1 MVSVVN
7 KISSSNENF
16 ISFLEN
22 PLVKYS
28 ILIFVVLLIILIE
41 KIDTKYL
48 DIFDLDIFKVVYA
61 LLIAY
66 TACFDPIYA
75 IILTTFMIMAIQEV
89 HSRRSINA
97 MNKHKIQEI
106 ENNKIKEIN
115 NNKIKQIEK
124 NKPQDIKEIK
134 TNKIKQTFI
143 PSTIDNDT
151 HTQTQT
157 SQSIVYESMPDN
169 DILINDKMIYDLINK
184 QSLQKIPNKN
194 DTLVAEYDYY
204 DDPAFKT
211 ITNNLKESNNS
222 NKNQFF
228 VTNEDLTKAQTNI
241 QQGADQN
248 ASLKAFAP
256 NILNIQGL
264 PNGYDPKSVPMG
276 YM

>member
-89 HSRRSINA
+89 HSRRSTNA
-97 MNKHKIQEI
+97 LNKHKIQEI
-106 ENNKIKEIN
+106 ENNKIKEMN
-115 NNKIKQIEK
+115 NNKRKEIEK
-124 NKPQDIKEIK
+124 NKPEDNKEIK
-134 TNKIKQTFI
+134 SNKIKQTFV

-151 HTQTQT
+151 HTQT
-157 SQSIVYESMPDN
+157 SQSVVYESMPDN

-211 ITNNLKESNNS
+211 ITNNLKESNTS

-228 VTNEDLTKAQTNI
+228 VSNEDLIKAQTNI
-241 QQGADQN
+241 QQGVDQN

>member
-1 MVSVVN
+1 MVQIIN
-7 KISSSNENF
+7 KISSSNETF

-22 PLVKYS
+22 PIVKYS

-89 HSRRSINA
+89 HSRRSTNA
-97 MNKHKIQEI
+97 INKHKIQEI
-106 ENNKIKEIN
+106 ENNKIETNKTET
-115 NNKIKQIEK
+115 NKIK
-124 NKPQDIKEIK
+124 N
-134 TNKIKQTFI
+134 NKIKQTFI
-143 PSTIDNDT
+143 PSQVENDT
-151 HTQTQT
+151 NNQT
-157 SQSIVYESMPDN
+157 SQSVVYESMPNN
-169 DILINDKMIYDLINK
+169 DILLNDKMIYDLINK
-184 QSLQKIPNKN
+184 QSLQKTPDKN
-194 DTLVAEYDYY
+194 DTLEGEYDYY

-211 ITNNLKESNNS
+211 ITDNLKDSNNS

-228 VTNEDLTKAQTNI
+228 VTNEDLIKAQTNI
-241 QQGADQN
+241 QQGVDQN

>member
-22 PLVKYS
+22 PIVKYS
-28 ILIFVVLLIILIE
+28 ILIFVILLIILIE

-89 HSRRSINA
+89 HSRRSTDAI
-97 MNKHKIQEI
+97 NKHKIQEI
-106 ENNKIKEIN
+106 ENNKIKDIN
-115 NNKIKQIEK
+115 DNNKIK
-124 NKPQDIKEIK
+124 EIK
-134 TNKIKQTFI
+134 NSKIKQTFI
-143 PSTIDNDT
+143 PSELDNIT
-151 HTQTQT
+151 NNQT
-157 SQSIVYESMPDN
+157 SQSIVYESLPSN
-169 DILINDKMIYDLINK
+169 DILLNDKMIYDLINK
-184 QSLQKIPNKN
+184 QSLQKTPNKG
-194 DTLVAEYDYY
+194 DTLEAEYDYY

-211 ITNNLKESNNS
+211 ITNNLKENNNS

-228 VTNEDLTKAQTNI
+228 VTNEDLNNAQTNI
-241 QQGADQN
+241 QIGVDQN